1 MLGARYTLDLS
12 QDDKRNALVK
22 LIKQHRQGFGE
33 FNAVTLDGAAFSIPG
48 TKQTSAG
55 GSTSEHFDNMGK
67 GAGRSAK
74 GEMPKPQGVV
84 GGIDLKKSLQSAVD
98 YKGLEYSEAELA
110 KLPKA
115 EAEYRREL
123 MRRSKQE
130 IKMEM
135 GFETA
140 LKGGIEMYQKLMGRS
155 KGAEGGDKISDVP
168 EYVAK
173 IPVPPRPRGL
183 RVARAAT
190 CCCHQSRACALAFGG
205 SAGWQRLHEWPLS
218 CARRA
223 SWA

>member
-1 MLGARYTLDLS
+1 
-12 QDDKRNALVK
+12 
-22 LIKQHRQGFGE
+22 
-33 FNAVTLDGAAFSIPG
+33 
-48 TKQTSAG
+48 
-55 GSTSEHFDNMGK
+55 
-67 GAGRSAK
+67 
-74 GEMPKPQGVV
+74 V

-123 MRRSKQE
+123 MRRSKEAPPPPRTKWTRRVSHPVLIGHAKQE

-190 CCCHQSRACALAFGG
+190 CCPPVACLRISIRGQRWVAAPSPVASLARAARVLGL
-205 SAGWQRLHEWPLS
+205 SA
-218 CARRA
+218 ARARGCRQRA
-223 SWA
+223 SCSSASRGRR